1 MPPGRIDYTHGVIS
15 AILVSYRS
23 ASLARVAIESL
34 RRESSRD
41 GLQLEVVVVV
51 NSGDPAEA
59 DVLRDVAEVVLSPER
74 NLGFAGGLNAGIHV
88 GRGDSFLL
96 ANPDLLFLPGSLARL
111 HEAVLGPDLVA
122 AGPAFYWDENEAI
135 FHPPAEE
142 PRPFDLRRRQL
153 ARRDIASAEGLFQR
167 ERRRVQTASCAAVR
181 GENRTVSA
189 LRGALVAVSR
199 RTLEAAGLFDES
211 YALYYEENDWQ
222 HRFRAAG
229 GRLVSVGGSHV
240 VHRYNQSARLE
251 PRSAGWFAASER
263 RYFTSHFGVWGERAL
278 NELATTPDLVARRL
292 DPLPEG
298 RLVWKASGAS
308 AIAISPSPSFL
319 PFAYQELPL
328 HAREWSLPSE
338 IASGIAG
345 SIWYA
350 RAFDVETGF
359 FRAEGSIPVG
369 EYHPAR

>member
-1 MPPGRIDYTHGVIS
+1 MSVLI
-15 AILVSYRS
+15 RS
-23 ASLARVAIESL
+23 FEPSDRPELHRLFTAVFAAEAH
-34 RRESSRD
+34 
-41 GLQLEVVVVV
+41 
-51 NSGDPAEA
+51 PAEWSWKY
-59 DVLRDVAEVVLSPER
+59 D
-74 NLGFAGGLNAGIHV
+74 
-88 GRGDSFLL
+88 
-96 ANPDLLFLPGSLARL
+96 
-111 HEAVLGPDLVA
+111 
-122 AGPAFYWDENEAI
+122 
-135 FHPPAEE
+135 
-142 PRPFDLRRRQL
+142 
-153 ARRDIASAEGLFQR
+153 
-167 ERRRVQTASCAAVR
+167 
-181 GENRTVSA
+181 
-189 LRGALVAVSR
+189 
-199 RTLEAAGLFDES
+199 
-211 YALYYEENDWQ
+211 
-222 HRFRAAG
+222 
-229 GRLVSVGGSHV
+229 
-240 VHRYNQSARLE
+240 QSARLE